1 MSRVVTRLV
10 PRRRCRWGQPVAR
23 TRLGRRS
30 SATASVLRSAWALT
44 DRGPAPAG
52 GQGEGR
58 DAAYSARTG
67 QELRQL
73 TADLPGTPGAGPVP
87 MPTAGMFAGLDRC
100 LLCVLLIAC
109 PPLGIALWLLSR
121 RRPSPDRD
129 GRPTLASGPAMAGE
143 TPPGPPRP
151 RRC

>member
-1 MSRVVTRLV
+1 MSMQETQATPAR
-10 PRRRCRWGQPVAR
+10 PVAG
-23 TRLGRRS
+23 GRQWR
-30 SATASVLRSAWALT
+30 ASDADRDRSAVLLA
-44 DRGPAPAG
+44 AAFA
-52 GQGEGR
+52 EGR
-58 DAAYSARTG
+58 LTADEHGERLDAAYSARTW

-143 TPPGPPRP
+143 APPGPSG
-151 RRC
+151 RRCC